1 MLTVGGHVMDN
12 QSYHS
17 SLLPLPQDYWQH
29 RGLII
34 TLAKREIRARYKGS
48 VFGLLWSFLTPL
60 LLLSV
65 FTFVFGEIFQARWA
79 GSDRVGGLDF
89 AAAMFAGYLI
99 HLFLSDCIGRAPTLI
114 LSNVNYVKKVRFP
127 LEILAVVA
135 VISALFH
142 LLTAYLILLILIIF
156 SGWELGWT
164 ALWAPV
170 VLVPFVCLVLG
181 LTWMLSAL
189 SVFLR
194 DIGQLIVPLLTAML
208 FLSPVFYPLSS
219 VAERFLL
226 IYQVNPLTL
235 VIEQMRTVL
244 LHQQSP
250 DWSAL
255 GIYMIIGVLVLIL
268 GHLFFQVTRRGFADV
283 L

>member
-1 MLTVGGHVMDN
+1 MSAPGISVH
-12 QSYHS
+12 
-17 SLLPLPQDYWQH
+17 LLPNPADYWQQ
-29 RGLII
+29 RGLIA
-34 TLAKREIRARYKGS
+34 TLAKREIRGRYKGS
-48 VFGLLWSFLTPL
+48 AFGLLWSFLTPL

-79 GSDRVGGLDF
+79 GSARAGGLDF

-99 HLFLSDCIGRAPTLI
+99 HLFFSECIGRAPTLI

-127 LEILAVVA
+127 LEILIVVT

-142 LLTAYLILLILIIF
+142 LFVAYLILLALILF
-156 SGWELGWT
+156 SGWTLGWT
-164 ALWAPV
+164 ALLAP
-170 VLVPFVCLVLG
+170 LILTPFVFLVLG
-181 LTWMLSAL
+181 FTWAIAAL

-194 DIGQLIVPLLTAML
+194 DIGQLVVPFLTAML
-208 FLSPVFYPLSS
+208 FLSPVFYPLST

-235 VIEQMRTVL
+235 IIEEMRAVL
-244 LHQQSP
+244 IHQQPP
-250 DWSAL
+250 DWGAL
-255 GIYMIIGVLVLIL
+255 GAYTLIGLLIMIA
-268 GHLFFQVTRRGFADV
+268 GHVFFQFTRRGFADV